1 MKKDNHCYKEPK
13 IKTNIFEIQKTN
25 KHEKL
30 IFGSDTKSGLKIILA
45 IHDTTLGPSTGGTR
59 MVLVSEET
67 AIDEAL
73 RLSYAMTFKCAIMDE
88 PFGGSKAV
96 VIGDP
101 AKPKSKE
108 FLHALGDFIESLGG
122 AFLTGVDM
130 GLSLDDAKIIGERTK
145 YIFNSQGSSG
155 ATTAH
160 GVFKGIKETVS
171 YVLYK
176 NNLKDV
182 RIAVQGLGSVGGTL
196 VELLVADGA
205 RVFVSDI
212 DPKMTE
218 KYTKVATVVD
228 NEIIH
233 SIDCD
238 VFSPCAIGEIINNK
252 TIKELQCKI
261 IAGGANN
268 QLKDEAK
275 HAEELHA
282 MGILYAPDF
291 VINGG
296 GVCHGMCEVK
306 GIDVSNALKKTDIIP
321 SILRTVYERSRKTN
335 TPPFYIAYEIAY
347 EKIQAKKKQ
356 SNL

>member
-1 MKKDNHCYKEPK
+1 MKKNNHYYKEPE
-13 IKTNIFEIQKTN
+13 IKTNIFEVQKMN

-30 IFGSDTKSGLKIILA
+30 IFGFDTKSGLKIILA

-59 MVLVSEET
+59 MALVPEEK
-67 AIDEAL
+67 AINEAL

-101 AKPKSKE
+101 QKPKSKE
-108 FLHALGDFIESLGG
+108 FLYALGDFIESLEG

-130 GLSLDDAKIIGERTK
+130 GLSFDDAKIISERTK

-160 GVFKGIKETVS
+160 GVFKGIKETIS
-171 YVLYK
+171 YVLHK

-205 RVFVSDI
+205 KVFISDI

-218 KYTKVATVVD
+218 KYAKVATVVD
-228 NEIIH
+228 NETIH

-238 VFSPCAIGEIINNK
+238 VFSPCAIGEIVNDK
-252 TIKELQCKI
+252 TIKEFRCKI

-268 QLKDEAK
+268 QLRDETK
-275 HAEELHA
+275 LAEELHV
-282 MGILYAPDF
+282 MGIFHAPDF

-306 GIDVSNALKKTDIIP
+306 GINVSKALKKTDIIP
-321 SILRTVYERSRKTN
+321 IILRTVYERSRETN
-335 TPPFYIAYEIAY
+335 TPPLHIAYEIAH
-347 EKIQAKKKQ
+347 EKIQAKKK
-356 SNL
+356 

>member
-1 MKKDNHCYKEPK
+1 MSKDNHCYKEPN
-13 IKTNIFEIQKTN
+13 IKTNLFEVQQTN

-30 IFGSDTKSGLKIILA
+30 IFGSDIESGLKIILA

-59 MVLVSEET
+59 MAFVPEEV

-101 AKPKSKE
+101 SKPKSKK

-130 GLSLDDAKIIGERTK
+130 GLSFEDAKVIGERTK

-155 ATTAH
+155 VTTAH

-171 YVLYK
+171 YALNK
-176 NNLKDV
+176 DSLKDV
-182 RIAVQGLGSVGGTL
+182 NIAVQGLGAVGGTL
-196 VELLVADGA
+196 VELLVVEGA
-205 RVFVSDI
+205 KVFVSDI
-212 DPKMTE
+212 DPEMTK
-218 KYTKVATVVD
+218 KYKAMATVVD
-228 NEIIH
+228 NDTIH

-238 VFSPCAIGEIINNK
+238 VFAPCAVGEIINDKSIN
-252 TIKELQCKI
+252 ELQCKI

-268 QLKDEAK
+268 QLKDETK
-275 HAEELHA
+275 HAKQLHS
-282 MGILYAPDF
+282 MGILHAPDF
-291 VINGG
+291 IINGG

-306 GIDVSNALKKTDIIP
+306 GIDVSSALKKIDIIP
-321 SILRTVYERSRKTN
+321 GILREVYERSMATN
-335 TPPFYIAYEIAY
+335 IPPLHIAYEIAY
-347 EKIQAKKKQ
+347 EKIQAKKK
-356 SNL
+356 

>member
-13 IKTNIFEIQKTN
+13 IRTNIFEVQQTN
-25 KHEKL
+25 GHEKL
-30 IFGSDTKSGLKIILA
+30 IFGSDQKSGLKIILA

-59 MVLVSEET
+59 MAFVPEEV

-101 AKPKSKE
+101 TKPKSKE

-130 GLSLDDAKIIGERTK
+130 GLSFDDAKIIKERTK

-160 GVFKGIKETVS
+160 GVYKGIKETVA
-171 YVLYK
+171 YALGK
-176 NNLKDV
+176 NSLAGVK
-182 RIAVQGLGSVGGTL
+182 IAVQGLGAVGGTL
-196 VELLVADGA
+196 VELLAKDGA
-205 RVFVSDI
+205 DVYASDI
-212 DPKMTE
+212 DAQATA
-218 KYTKVATVVD
+218 KYADKITIVNND
-228 NEIIH
+228 EIH
-233 SIDCD
+233 KLTCD
-238 VFSPCAIGEIINNK
+238 VFAPCAVGEIINDK
-252 TIKELQCKI
+252 SIRELQCKI

-268 QLKDEAK
+268 QLKDETK
-275 HAEELHA
+275 HAEILHS
-282 MGILYAPDF
+282 MGILHAPDF

-321 SILRTVYERSRKTN
+321 GILRTVYERSKQTSA
-335 TPPFYIAYEIAY
+335 PPLHVAYEIAY
-347 EKIQAKKKQ
+347 EKIQAKKK
-356 SNL
+356 